1 MKKTGFRVLAL
12 ALAALLMV
20 TAFAGCAKKEKA
32 PEMKKVQYVYRATEL
47 AGMPED
53 LRSIERI
60 FAADGN
66 VYLYGRYYDDE
77 WTVTGPRLY
86 RCKTDGSE
94 MTRVDLGI
102 KDTVQSEMDEEE
114 SDSGENSNIT
124 AMTAENANATW

>member
-32 PEMKKVQYVYRATEL
+32 PEMKKVQYVCRATEL

-60 FAADGN
+60 FAF
-66 VYLYGRYYDDE
+66 VIL
-77 WTVTGPRLY
+77 
-86 RCKTDGSE
+86 
-94 MTRVDLGI
+94 
-102 KDTVQSEMDEEE
+102 
-114 SDSGENSNIT
+114 
-124 AMTAENANATW
+124 